1 MVMVIIVSVYV
12 LLSLVYWVWMAYGS
26 VRVVGAVP
34 LLAKLN
40 PVEPEHWPSVS
51 VIVPARNEADK
62 LGPAVQTLLEEDY
75 QRLEIVLVN
84 DRSSDA
90 TGEIIERA
98 AEQDER
104 VTAVHISELPQG
116 WMGKVHA
123 LDTGLA
129 ASSCEFVLF
138 TDADAHFKRGTLG
151 KAVGYCL
158 EKKLDHLAGFPELW
172 RTNIVL
178 ESVIW
183 VFIRGFLMLLSR
195 PWAACKPGARAYMGI
210 GAFNLVRRAAFE
222 ATEGFE
228 WLRREVAD
236 DMGVGLL
243 MKRSGAR
250 CGSMAAFGYVGLE
263 WYGSLGEAAR
273 GAEKGF
279 ATVSQFS
286 LVRTL
291 AIGAVMLGMEIAPV
305 LTMVPLF
312 FDKVRIIGYLG
323 VVVFG
328 AFVFSVVVLG
338 RWGKGRILPGLFG
351 PLAVWLLVWMFVR
364 AGIVGWR
371 RGGVAWRGTLY
382 GADELR
388 GGGRVHFP

>member
-1 MVMVIIVSVYV
+1 MVIVIIVSLYV
-12 LLSLVYWVWMAYGS
+12 FLSLVYWVWMAYGS
-26 VRVVGAVP
+26 VRVIGAVP

-40 PVEPEHWPSVS
+40 SADPEHWPSVS
-51 VIVPARNEADK
+51 VIVPARNEALK
-62 LGPAVQTLLEEDY
+62 LGSAVQTLLEEDY
-75 QRLEIVLVN
+75 PRLEIVLLN
-84 DRSSDA
+84 DRSNDA

-104 VTAVHISELPQG
+104 VRAVHISELPKG

-129 ASSCEFVLF
+129 ASSGEFVLF
-138 TDADAHFKRGTLG
+138 TDADVHFKKGTLR
-151 KAVGYCL
+151 KAVAYCL
-158 EKKLDHLAGFPELW
+158 EQRLDHLAGFPELW
-172 RTNIVL
+172 RTNFVV

-183 VFIRGFLMLLSR
+183 VFVRGFLTLLSR
-195 PWAACKPGARAYMGI
+195 PWAACKPGARAYIGI

-236 DMGVGLL
+236 DMGVGLM

-250 CGSMAAFGYVGLE
+250 CGAMAAFGYVGLE

-279 ATVSQFS
+279 ATVSQLS
-286 LVRTL
+286 LARTF
-291 AIGAVMLGMEIAPV
+291 AIGFGMLVMEIAPI
-305 LTMVPLF
+305 LTLVPLF
-312 FDKVRIIGYLG
+312 FDKMRLIGYGG

-338 RWGKGRILPGLFG
+338 RWGKGRILPGLLG
-351 PLAVWLLVWMFVR
+351 PLAVWPLIWMFIR
-364 AGIVGWR
+364 AGIVGSR

-388 GGGRVHFP
+388 GGDRVRCP